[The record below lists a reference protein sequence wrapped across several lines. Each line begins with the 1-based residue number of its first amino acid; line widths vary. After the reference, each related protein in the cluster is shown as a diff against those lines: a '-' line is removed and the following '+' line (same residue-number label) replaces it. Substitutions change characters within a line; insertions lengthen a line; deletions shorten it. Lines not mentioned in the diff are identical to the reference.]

1 MPYSIDIYPTP
12 STVNRSLTGQVAVA
26 VDVLRAGTTIVT
38 ALENGAE
45 AVAPFLDIATAQGA
59 AESHANAILGGER
72 KGRLIE
78 GFDLSNSP
86 ADYRKENI
94 AEKRVFFTTTN
105 GTKAIE
111 ASRTSDITA
120 IGSFVN
126 LTALCQFLKS
136 CERSISI
143 VCAGTNGEPSLEDHL
158 FAGAVCNWFT
168 ETQPIRMNTM
178 ARAVQTLW
186 KTAQRQMDQGVSLFE
201 ILCRSQGGKNLIEL
215 EFTADIQLA
224 AELDRYHVVPLFDVK
239 SGLIR
244 TDVDLNGWPR

>member
-1 MPYSIDIYPTP
+1 MSLSIDIYPTP
-12 STVNRSLTGQVAVA
+12 STVDRSLHGHVAVA

-45 AVAPFLDIATAQGA
+45 AIAPFLDIAAAHQSAQ
-59 AESHANAILGGER
+59 SHANAILGGER
-72 KGRLIE
+72 KGLLIE

-86 ADYRKENI
+86 ADYGKENV
-94 AEKRVFFTTTN
+94 AGKRVFFTTTN

-111 ASRTSDITA
+111 ASHTADVIA

-126 LTALCQFLKS
+126 LTALCHFLKK

-158 FAGAVCNWFT
+158 LAGSICNWFS
-168 ETQPIRMNTM
+168 EKEAIRLNTM
-178 ARAVQTLW
+178 GRGVQTLW
-186 KTAQRQMDQGVSLFE
+186 RTAQRQMDQGSTLFE
-201 ILCRSQGGKNLIEL
+201 ILCRSQGGKNLIDL
-215 EFTADIQLA
+215 EFTSDIELA
-224 AELDRYHVVPLFDVK
+224 ADMDRYGIVPIFDLK

-244 TDVDLNGWPR
+244 TDVDLKGWPR